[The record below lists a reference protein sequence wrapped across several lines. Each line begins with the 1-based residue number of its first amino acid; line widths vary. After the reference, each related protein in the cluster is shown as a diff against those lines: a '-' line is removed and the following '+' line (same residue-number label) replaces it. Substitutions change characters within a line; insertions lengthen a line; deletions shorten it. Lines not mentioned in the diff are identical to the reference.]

1 MNIKEIPCL
10 WERLRHTSKP
20 IVLFGTGDGGDKI
33 INALGSYGLKISGVF
48 CSDYAYREKYFHG
61 YKVMKYSDAKA
72 IFGNM
77 VVLMAFGSDKHDVLR
92 LAMDIE
98 KEQEFYVPDV
108 PIFGDGLFNGEF
120 FSRHKHELEEVYD
133 KLADKHSKTVFEQV
147 VNFKLS
153 GKPEYIYS
161 CETDNNEAFENILK
175 LSSKENFLDLG
186 AYDGDTINEFINYA
200 GDYLSIT
207 ALEPDRKNFKKLKAN
222 TSGIPHLSL
231 YNAASGSHCG
241 TTVFDCKG
249 GRSSYVTEKG
259 KEQVQMMTVDSLE
272 KDFTY
277 IKMDVEGNE
286 LETIIGAKNTIAS
299 HKPKM
304 LISAYHKNEDMFA
317 IPKLVLSINPDYK
330 IYMRHY
336 KYLPAWDTNFY
347 FV

>member
-1 MNIKEIPCL
+1 MNIKETPCL
-10 WERLRHTSKP
+10 WERLKHTNKP
-20 IVLFGTGDGGDKI
+20 IVLFGLGDGGDKI
-33 INALGSYGLKISGVF
+33 ISALYSYGLKISGVF
-48 CSDYAYREKYFHG
+48 CSDGLYKEKYFHG
-61 YKVMKYSDAKA
+61 YKVMKYCDAKA
-72 IFGNM
+72 IFGHM
-77 VVLMAFGSDKHDVLR
+77 IVLMAFGSDRDDVLQ

-108 PIFGDGLFNGEF
+108 PVFGNGLFNDEF
-120 FSRHKHELEEVYD
+120 FLRHKHELEEIYG
-133 KLADKHSKTVFEQV
+133 KLADKQSKTVFEQV
-147 VNFKLS
+147 INFKLS

-231 YNAASGSHCG
+231 YNAASGSYCG

-259 KEQVQMMTVDSLE
+259 KEQVQIMTVDSLK

-286 LETIIGAKNTIAS
+286 LETIKGAETTIARY
-299 HKPKM
+299 KPKM

-317 IPKLVLSINPDYK
+317 IPKLVLSINPHYK
-330 IYMRHY
+330 MYMRHY